1 MRRPRDN
8 SSRVL
13 LILAAS
19 VVAVILMVAITATY
33 IQSRELSDHRKAV
46 IRTQELITRLTRLES
61 TMYKAESLQRGYLI
75 TGKKR
80 YLGPYSE
87 TKAEVFKL
95 YDAVLSFTVGKAN
108 QEGRLRRMREH
119 IVNKFSE
126 LDRTVDLRRQGH
138 YEEARNLV
146 LSDRGQHEMLAFI
159 EEMRGLKKEENRI
172 LRIQSRKLEAA
183 ASEALN
189 RLYLLSGISLVAFFA
204 GLNFINKITAA
215 RRQSQLAQLTLF
227 EISLIMAT
235 AEGLSDSLKGILAD
249 ICDIYS
255 WPVGVFW
262 RADSGGEYLFLGE
275 FYSVEPFPELKRLL
289 SSLKIAP
296 DQGLCGRVWNHGKS
310 EWVQDISRDRSALIA
325 DQARYDG
332 LHASFAFPVKFG
344 DTFIGVFEFLSR
356 RVERP
361 DNDVM
366 EAFSVIGSEIG
377 QLVAR
382 REIEDRLQL
391 SLTEEAK
398 AKGVLDSVLDN
409 MGSGVIFVDIDR
421 RVRIFNKAAE
431 RILGPGSRDR
441 TPEEWYE
448 RIRSEDGKNK
458 IPMEKLPM
466 VAAMSGQS
474 VSNKIFMI
482 KGDEDTVLINVNARP
497 VYDLDGGIIGGVV
510 VVDDVT
516 ARIQAE
522 QRVSEFYSM
531 VSHELRTPLTSIK
544 GSLGLLEGG
553 KGGELTGRGKRLV
566 TMGRQ
571 ECDRLVRLI
580 NDILDIRK
588 IEAGKL
594 EIERKSVV
602 PAVIVAEAI
611 EALSAYAAEHKV
623 RLESSEIVSEPIL
636 ADRDRIAQVLT
647 NLISNAVKFSPED
660 GVVTVSSSLMPD
672 RVRIEVSDQ
681 GPGISEQDQ
690 RKLFKKF
697 QQVNSTD
704 SRPKGGTGLGL
715 AICKALVEQHE
726 GDIGLTS
733 TPGAGATFWFEI
745 GREHCEDSDSVETE
759 TINDSRPKVLLYVSS
774 DASAGTLIDTIEKD
788 AQVERVASLE
798 ALRERLNSKDA
809 VLALIDVEGNS
820 DGDHIPIVDL
830 LNIAAPVPVILL
842 GKSAEAS
849 EEEFALPLVLDRIE
863 PPCDPQRVRQSLR
876 LALAGQSHRD
886 RDGNGKVTVLLVED
900 DPSTREVIQVQ
911 IEGLGVECRLAPD
924 GRQALDAVK
933 QDRPDL
939 IVLDIGLPD
948 MDGFAVVT
956 ELRRDEAHR
965 GIPAVVYTA
974 RDLTAKD
981 RDDLQLGLT
990 KYLTKATTSEE
1001 EFLSSVRGLLNGL
1014 LKQEE
1019 SASE

>member
-1 MRRPRDN
+1 MRRARDN

-19 VVAVILMVAITATY
+19 VVAVILMVAVTATY
-33 IQSRELSDHRKAV
+33 VQSRELADHRKAV
-46 IRTQELITRLTRLES
+46 IRTQALITRLTRLES

-75 TGKKR
+75 TGRKR

-87 TKAEVFKL
+87 SKAAVFKL
-95 YDAVLSFTVGKAN
+95 YDDVLAFMVGKAN
-108 QEGRLRRMREH
+108 QEGRLKRMREH
-119 IVNKFSE
+119 MVNKFSE
-126 LDRTVDLRRQGH
+126 LDRTVELRRQGH
-138 YEEARNLV
+138 YEAARNLV
-146 LSDRGQHEMLAFI
+146 LTDHGQHEMLAFI

-183 ASEALN
+183 ATEALN
-189 RLYLLSGISLVAFFA
+189 RLYILSGISLLAFFA

-227 EISLIMAT
+227 EISSIMAN

-249 ICDIYS
+249 ICDIYN

-262 RADSGGEYLFLGE
+262 RADGGGEYLLLGE

-310 EWVQDISRDRSALIA
+310 EWVQDISKDRSALIA

-332 LHASFAFPVKFG
+332 LHASFAFPVRFG

-391 SLTEEAK
+391 SLAEEAK

-431 RILGPGSRDR
+431 RILGSGSRDR

-448 RIRSEDGKNK
+448 RIRSEDGKDK

-466 VAAMSGQS
+466 VAAMSGKA
-474 VSNKIFMI
+474 VSNQIYMV
-482 KGDEDTVLINVNARP
+482 KGDGDNVLINVNARP
-497 VYDLDGGIIGGVV
+497 VYDHDGGIIGGVV

-553 KGGELTGRGKRLV
+553 KGGELSDRGKRLV

-594 EIERKSVV
+594 EIERKSIA
-602 PAVIVAEAI
+602 PDVIVAEAI
-611 EALSAYAAEHKV
+611 EALSAYAAEHQV
-623 RLESSEIVSEPIL
+623 RLEASEIVSEPIL

-660 GVVTVSSSLMPD
+660 GVVVVSSMLMPD
-672 RVRIEVSDQ
+672 RVRFEVTDQ
-681 GPGISEQDQ
+681 GTGISEQDQ
-690 RKLFKKF
+690 KKLFKKF

-715 AICKALVEQHE
+715 AICKALVEQH
-726 GDIGLTS
+726 GGAIGLTS
-733 TPGAGATFWFEI
+733 TPGEGSTFWFEI
-745 GREHCEDSDSVETE
+745 GREHCDDADSLVTE
-759 TINDSRPKVLLYVSS
+759 TIEDSLPKVLLYVTS

-798 ALRERLNSKDA
+798 ELRERLNSKDA
-809 VLALIDVEGNS
+809 VLALIDVEGES
-820 DGDHIPIVDL
+820 DSEHIPIVDL

-842 GKSAEAS
+842 GRSAEAS

-863 PPCDPQRVRQSLR
+863 PPCDPHRIRQSLR
-876 LALAGQSHRD
+876 LALAGHSHRKKD
-886 RDGNGKVTVLLVED
+886 ANGKVTVLLVED

-933 QDRPDL
+933 QDKPDL

-956 ELRRDEAHR
+956 ELRREEAHR
-965 GIPAVVYTA
+965 GIPTVIYTA

-981 RDDLQLGLT
+981 REDLQLGLT

-1001 EFLSSVRGLLNGL
+1001 EFLSSVRGLLIEL

>member
-1 MRRPRDN
+1 MKRVKDN

-13 LILAAS
+13 LILSAS
-19 VVAVILMVAITATY
+19 VVAAILMVAITATY
-33 IQSRELSDHRKAV
+33 IQSQELAAHRKAV
-46 IRTQELITRLTRLES
+46 IRTQQLITRLTRLES
-61 TMYKAESLQRGYLI
+61 TMYKVESLQRGYLI
-75 TGKKR
+75 TGRKR
-80 YLGPYSE
+80 YLGPYRESKE
-87 TKAEVFKL
+87 AVFKL
-95 YDAVLSFTVGKAN
+95 YDDVLVYMVGKAS

-119 IVNKFSE
+119 MINKFAE
-126 LDRTVDLRRQGH
+126 LDRTVELRRHGH

-146 LSDRGQHEMLAFI
+146 LTDHGQKEMLAFI

-172 LRIQSRKLEAA
+172 LRIQSRKLEETATG
-183 ASEALN
+183 ALH
-189 RLYLLSGISLVAFFA
+189 RLYILSGISLVAFFA
-204 GLNFINKITAA
+204 GLHFINKISSA
-215 RRQSQLAQLTLF
+215 RRQAQFTQLTLF
-227 EISLIMAT
+227 EISSIMAA
-235 AEGLSDSLKGILAD
+235 AEGLSDSLRGILAD

-262 RADSGGEYLFLGE
+262 RADEGCEHLLLGE
-275 FYSVEPFPELKRLL
+275 FYSIEPFPELKRLM

-296 DQGLCGRVWNHGKS
+296 DQGLCGRVWKHGRP
-310 EWVQDISRDRSALIA
+310 EWVQDISRDRQALIA
-325 DQARYDG
+325 DQARADG
-332 LHASFAFPVKFG
+332 LHASFAFPVRFG

-356 RVERP
+356 RIERP

-366 EAFSVIGSEIG
+366 EAFSVIGS
-377 QLVAR
+377 
-382 REIEDRLQL
+382 
-391 SLTEEAK
+391 

-431 RILGPGSRDR
+431 RILGPGSRNR
-441 TPEEWYE
+441 SPEEWYE
-448 RIRSEDGKNK
+448 RIRSEDGKRQ

-466 VAAMSGQS
+466 VAAMSGKS
-474 VSNKIFMI
+474 VSNKVFMI
-482 KGDEDTVLINVNARP
+482 KGDEDDVLINVNARP
-497 VYDLDGGIIGGVV
+497 VYDLEGGIIGGVV

-553 KGGELTGRGKRLV
+553 KGGELSDRGKRLV

-602 PAVIVAEAI
+602 PSVIVAEAI

-623 RLESSEIVSEPIL
+623 RIEASDLASEPIL

-647 NLISNAVKFSPED
+647 NLLSNAVKFSPEG
-660 GVVTVSSSLMPD
+660 GVVQVSSSLMPD
-672 RVRIEVSDQ
+672 RVRIEVKDQ

-690 RKLFKKF
+690 KKLFKKF

-715 AICKALVEQHE
+715 AICKSLVDQHE
-726 GDIGLTS
+726 GEIGLTS
-733 TPGAGATFWFEI
+733 APGAGSTFWFEI
-745 GREHCEDSDSVETE
+745 CREHCEDSNSTQAGKNEG
-759 TINDSRPKVLLYVSS
+759 NRPKVLLYVTN
-774 DASAGTLIDTIEKD
+774 DASAESLIATIEKD
-788 AQVERVASLE
+788 ALVERVASLDS
-798 ALRERLNSKDA
+798 LRNSLTTTDA
-809 VLALIDVEGNS
+809 VLALIDIDGES
-820 DGDHIPIVDL
+820 DGDQISVVDL
-830 LNIAAPVPVILL
+830 LDVSGRVPLILL
-842 GKSAEAS
+842 GKSAKAT
-849 EEEFALPLVLDRIE
+849 EEEFALPLVLDRIDA
-863 PPCDPQRVRQSLR
+863 PCDPQRVRQSLR
-876 LALAGQSHRD
+876 LALAGHSHGKK
-886 RDGNGKVTVLLVED
+886 DGNGKVTVLLVED
-900 DPSTREVIQVQ
+900 DPSTREVIQEQ

-924 GRQALDAVK
+924 GKQALAAVK
-933 QDRPDL
+933 ETRPDL

-956 ELRRDEAHR
+956 ELKREESHR
-965 GIPAVVYTA
+965 SIPTVIYTA

-981 RDDLQLGLT
+981 REALQLGLT
-990 KYLTKATTSEE
+990 SYLTKATTSEE
-1001 EFLSSVRGLLNGL
+1001 EFLSSVRVLLNGL

-1019 SASE
+1019 SANE